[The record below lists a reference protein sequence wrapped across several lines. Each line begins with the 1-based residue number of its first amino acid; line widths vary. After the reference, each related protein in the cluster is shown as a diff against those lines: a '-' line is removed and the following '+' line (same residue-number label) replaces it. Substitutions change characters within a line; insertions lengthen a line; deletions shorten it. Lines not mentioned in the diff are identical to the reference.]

1 MLSHKL
7 KWQRQEVCHHSWT
20 EPTSKNWTLY
30 AESLKCKDEITI
42 VYQIGQLLHR
52 CSLYFHHLVL
62 LQNCWHYMMNYI
74 ILALVKLRLNL
85 PYQDLAHRW
94 RVSISIV
101 IRIFH
106 KWINVMGIRMKFLLK
121 WLNRDILQHNLPQVF
136 RETYRNTVCALR
148 YSLKDQPVLKLEEK
162 HTFSTKNTTLLN
174 FWLGLLLVVQYHMY
188 HDAGESLRLL
198 SDTAVWILRQL
209 QSGDSVI
216 ADRLRK
222 TCDSI
227 G

>member
-1 MLSHKL
+1 
-7 KWQRQEVCHHSWT
+7 VT
-20 EPTSKNWTLY
+20 ETR
-30 AESLKCKDEITI
+30 SLPSQLDWTI

-121 WLNRDILQHNLPQVF
+121 W
-136 RETYRNTVCALR
+136 RNTVCALR